1 MMNSARRSGSVAAWL
16 VACGLFFAAGATG
29 DGAQQSLPVRQKP
42 RAGFVVLRGA
52 DFARPIALAK
62 ALPQNAVPRPLS
74 LVEKNAL
81 LGAGAPSRTKSF
93 VVAPSIYSR
102 LTVSQ
107 PQDMHGQLHFDD
119 SWIVMGAATAFT
131 PGVDNSVAI
140 WEPPYHGGPLL
151 IINIILSPGHRY
163 LFDFALGASPENAV
177 FEFGNAAGSLGTSV
191 LSSGH
196 VLAVVED
203 AAEVHLW
210 LRPAAGAMAPAWWSF
225 YNLEVTEL
233 RQ

>member
-1 MMNSARRSGSVAAWL
+1 MMNSVRRSGYTAAWL
-16 VACGLFFAAGATG
+16 VACGFLTAGAIG
-29 DGAQQSLPVRQKP
+29 SGSQQAPPGRQKP
-42 RAGFVVLRGA
+42 RAGFVLLRGA

-62 ALPQNAVPRPLS
+62 ALPQNTVPKPLS
-74 LVEKNAL
+74 VAEKNTL
-81 LGAGAPSRTKSF
+81 LGAGAPLRTKSF
-93 VVAPSIYSR
+93 VVAPLIYSR

-119 SWIVMGAATAFT
+119 PWIVMGAATAFT
-131 PGVDNSVAI
+131 PGMDNSVAI

-151 IINIILSPGHRY
+151 IINIVLSPGHRY
-163 LFDFALGASPENAV
+163 LFDFALGAAIENAV
-177 FEFGNAAGSLGTSV
+177 FEFGSAARSLGTSV

-210 LRPAAGAMAPAWWSF
+210 LRPADGGPAPAWWSF
-225 YNLEVTEL
+225 YSLEVTEL
-233 RQ
+233 RP